1 VFIIGGRMQVLK
13 DCIRERIETSAIKL
27 FKSDGFEKVSM
38 RKIAEDAHMT
48 VGNIYRYYDSKDHLF
63 ESILKPTLDEIIA
76 LLSEEVTDQIIDA
89 PDKNAE
95 FVSRVISIFLEIHNK
110 HSEVLD
116 ILVYSCEGSSMGRP
130 VEFVSNLLAERMSV
144 LIDRY
149 AQNNKLELDTHFLSH
164 MICEALVDSFIKILY
179 KFEDNESR
187 RIHMLKIT
195 QVYTHLFISS
205 LVMDRNEV

>member
-1 VFIIGGRMQVLK
+1 MQVLK

-27 FKSDGFEKVSM
+27 FKAYGFEKVSM

-48 VGNIYRYYDSKDHLF
+48 VGNIYRYYNSKDHLF
-63 ESILKPTLDEIIA
+63 ESILKPTLEEILA
-76 LLSEEVTDQIIDA
+76 LLSDEITDKMIDE
-89 PDKNAE
+89 PKKNTE

-116 ILVYSCEGSSMGRP
+116 ILVNSCEGSTMGRP
-130 VEFVSNLLAERMSV
+130 VEFVSELLADRMSH

-149 AQNNKLELDTHFLSH
+149 VKKNNLELDVHFLAD
-164 MICEALVDSFIKILY
+164 MICEALVDGFIKILY
-179 KFEDNESR
+179 KFEDDESR

-195 QVYTHLFISS
+195 QVYTNLFISS
-205 LVMDRNEV
+205 LVTDRNEV